1 MTFDEA
7 FERLMGH
14 EGVLSV
20 DPNDPG
26 NWTGRRVNVGVL
38 RGTKFGI
45 SAAQY
50 PDEDIPNLTR
60 ERSKQLFRRDYWDVV
75 NGDKLKD
82 GVAWQAVDFA
92 FNSGPDDGIRALQ
105 RAVRVTPDGR
115 WGPISQAAA
124 DAADESD
131 TIMLII
137 AERLRYMAGLSSWPS
152 HGRGWVMR
160 MARNLEYGA
169 DDS

>member
-1 MTFDEA
+1 MRLGSDESHPVRAATFDHEGDMTFDEA

-60 ERSKQLFRRDYWDVV
+60 ERS
-75 NGDKLKD
+75 
-82 GVAWQAVDFA
+82 
-92 FNSGPDDGIRALQ
+92 
-105 RAVRVTPDGR
+105 
-115 WGPISQAAA
+115 
-124 DAADESD
+124 
-131 TIMLII
+131 
-137 AERLRYMAGLSSWPS
+137 
-152 HGRGWVMR
+152 
-160 MARNLEYGA
+160 
-169 DDS
+169 

>member
-1 MTFDEA
+1 M
-7 FERLMGH
+7 
-14 EGVLSV
+14 
-20 DPNDPG
+20 
-26 NWTGRRVNVGVL
+26 
-38 RGTKFGI
+38 
-45 SAAQY
+45 
-50 PDEDIPNLTR
+50 
-60 ERSKQLFRRDYWDVV
+60 